1 MKTLMKI
8 LMLTVVVICLGTS
21 TAMASLIGT
30 TPVAPGN
37 TVFPGLVPTGTNPG
51 TLLAFM
57 SSPFSYTTT
66 SGTNSGFID
75 SAVYKEAGGTLDFYY
90 QVFNNAS
97 SATALARETDVS
109 FTGFT
114 TAVGY
119 RTDGASL
126 TGTMFVN
133 GMNAPVTA
141 DSNTQ
146 GSVIGF
152 SFYPPTSPPTEI
164 GPGMDSY
171 VLIISTNATA
181 FTAGNASVI
190 DGGTATVAAFQP
202 TTSTGVPEPVTMG
215 LIGLGLIGL
224 YGIRRVRG

>member
-1 MKTLMKI
+1 MGEY
-8 LMLTVVVICLGTS
+8 V
-21 TAMASLIGT
+21 GT
-30 TPVAPGN
+30 TPVTPGN

-57 SSPFSYTTT
+57 SAPFSYTTT
-66 SGTNSGFID
+66 SGTNSGFVD

-97 SATALARETDVS
+97 SSTALARETNVS
-109 FTGFT
+109 FQGWSTS
-114 TAVGY
+114 VGY

-126 TGTMFVN
+126 VGTMFVN
-133 GMNAPVTA
+133 GMNAPITA

-164 GPGMDSY
+164 GPGM
-171 VLIISTNATA
+171 
-181 FTAGNASVI
+181 
-190 DGGTATVAAFQP
+190 
-202 TTSTGVPEPVTMG
+202 
-215 LIGLGLIGL
+215 
-224 YGIRRVRG
+224 